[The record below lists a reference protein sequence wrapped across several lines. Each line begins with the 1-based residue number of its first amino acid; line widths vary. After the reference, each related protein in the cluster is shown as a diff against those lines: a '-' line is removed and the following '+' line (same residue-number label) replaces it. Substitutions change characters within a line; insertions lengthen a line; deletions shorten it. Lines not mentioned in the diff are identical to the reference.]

1 MDHDGSDSSLPGPAA
16 PAWESATLRFE
27 AELRRRGVS
36 EPTRRAYL
44 SDLRGLAEWA
54 CRSGARPEEL
64 GARALRRHVAV
75 LAAAGLAPSTVA
87 RRLASFRSFFGML
100 RSEGSISQNPAELLS
115 APRRQRRLPDVLR
128 SDEVATLLD
137 RIPARSPLELRDRA
151 IFELAY
157 SSGLRAAE
165 MVDLDLESIDFESEQ
180 VRVEGKGAKTRIVP
194 IGEPAAKALDAWLAK
209 GRTALADTDQQALF
223 VSRTGRRL
231 STSDLRRRLASWSS
245 KAGLPPGVHPHS
257 LRHSFATHLLD
268 GGADLRAIQELLGHA
283 SVSTT
288 QIYTK
293 VESERLRAAY
303 GKAHPRA

>member
-1 MDHDGSDSSLPGPAA
+1 MSDDGSDTSPAGA
-16 PAWESATLRFE
+16 VRAGWQAALGRFE
-27 AELRRRGVS
+27 ADLRRRGVA

-44 SDLRGLAEWA
+44 SDLRGLADWA
-54 CRSGARPEEL
+54 CDKGARPEEL

-100 RSEGSISQNPAELLS
+100 RSEGAISQNPAELLS

-137 RIPARSPLELRDRA
+137 RIPAKSPLELRDRA

-165 MVDLDLESIDFESEQ
+165 MVDLNLESVDFDSEQ
-180 VRVEGKGAKTRIVP
+180 VRVEGKGGKTRIVP
-194 IGEPAAKALDAWLAK
+194 IGEPAVKALDAWMGKA
-209 GRTALADTDQQALF
+209 RPSLADNDQVALF

-231 STSDLRRRLASWSS
+231 STSDLRRRLSVWSA